1 RTAALEAST
10 TALQKLNEELEAR
23 IEQRTRERE
32 QALAQLFEA
41 QKIDT
46 IGQLTGGVAH
56 DFNNLL
62 MAMLGSLQL
71 LKKRIGGDAVAERLL
86 DNAFKAAERGSALTQ
101 RLLAFAR
108 RQELRPETVCVPA
121 LIGGMR
127 DLLERAL
134 G

>member
-1 RTAALEAST
+1 M
-10 TALQKLNEELEAR
+10 R

-62 MAMLGSLQL
+62 MAMMGSLEL
-71 LKKRIGGDAVAERLL
+71 LKKRLAGDPQPP
-86 DNAFKAAERGSALTQ
+86 SACWTT
-101 RLLAFAR
+101 R
-108 RQELRPETVCVPA
+108 
-121 LIGGMR
+121 
-127 DLLERAL
+127 
-134 G
+134 